1 MFQIKEKDKTH
12 RGDRQSPWK
21 RIHSN
26 DSKDDP
32 RIEKRMH
39 AQTKK
44 LQEMFSKEQD
54 LKKKHIWT
62 MQ

>member
-1 MFQIKEKDKTH
+1 MIV
-12 RGDRQSPWK
+12 
-21 RIHSN
+21 
-26 DSKDDP
+26 SKDDP

-44 LQEMFSKEQD
+44 LQEMFSKELG